1 MPLLQEFSS
10 QGAGFGI
17 AIVAATISILIG
29 GILFGVGLGFGL
41 RRLRLLGAEE
51 LGQGIISA
59 AMVGALF
66 ACVLLLDSTVSSLV
80 PQGQLQAC
88 PGVASPTG
96 SPFGYYTCN
105 LQALSGSLRQLGS
118 SLYRAA
124 DIAGFAG
131 SLSVNAGVISAQP
144 FFALQAASQQLSEA
158 AQQAHSLSALAFFEL
173 ELADAIRSSA
183 LIVFLPAGLILRT
196 FFATRRLGA
205 AAMATA
211 ISAYAV
217 FPLLFLYTFGA
228 SQSITGP
235 AGTIRLGFTQG
246 WLM

>member
-1 MPLLQEFSS
+1 M
-10 QGAGFGI
+10 
-17 AIVAATISILIG
+17 
-29 GILFGVGLGFGL
+29 
-41 RRLRLLGAEE
+41 
-51 LGQGIISA
+51 
-59 AMVGALF
+59 
-66 ACVLLLDSTVSSLV
+66 
-80 PQGQLQAC
+80 
-88 PGVASPTG
+88 
-96 SPFGYYTCN
+96 
-105 LQALSGSLRQLGS
+105 
-118 SLYRAA
+118 
-124 DIAGFAG
+124 
-131 SLSVNAGVISAQP
+131 ISAQP

-228 SQSITGP
+228 SQSITASADAVSATAAFNSQFASIPLLDLDATGAVRNKMNEMSSGDFSGHAQELFP
-235 AGTIRLGFTQG
+235 LSFRALSLARSDLFIYPLLSLLVSAVAALELYRLLSAPIF
-246 WLM
+246 LPYFESI